1 MSWRALLL
9 IAAFAVL
16 GAVGGLMLGRQL
28 SLPPERPTP
37 AGVAVAAIGD
47 PLPAATLSGL
57 DDQPQSLAQWQ
68 GRPLLIN
75 FWATWCA
82 PCIAEMPLLDAFRD
96 AQPAGGLEVIGVA
109 LDDPAEVRAF
119 LEGTVQVGYPI
130 LLGGHPNPR
139 DLSVQLGNSR
149 SVLPFSVLV
158 DAEHRILATKFG
170 DFDADE
176 LADWVADHL

>member
-1 MSWRALLL
+1 MSPRAILL

-16 GAVGGLMLGRQL
+16 GAVGGLLLGRQL
-28 SLPPERPTP
+28 ALPPERPAPT
-37 AGVAVAAIGD
+37 GVTVAAIGE
-47 PLPAATLSGL
+47 PLPAAVLPDL
-57 DDQPQSLAQWQ
+57 DDQPQPLAQWQ

-82 PCIAEMPLLDAFRD
+82 PCIAEMPLLDDYRS

-109 LDDPAEVRAF
+109 LDDPAEVRSF
-119 LEGTVQVGYPI
+119 LEGTLQVDYPI

-176 LADWVADHL
+176 LASWVADHL